1 VYEKKSFGRKG
12 NVVVY
17 ASLCTKR
24 RASEEREML
33 LFMLRCVRKE
43 ELRKKGKCC
52 CLCFAVYEKKSFGR
66 KGNVVVYA
74 SLCTKR
80 REGVFSLSAQKGNFV
95 HIKAPLIH

>member
-43 ELRKKGKCC
+43 GKV
-52 CLCFAVYEKKSFGR
+52 F
-66 KGNVVVYA
+66 
-74 SLCTKR
+74 
-80 REGVFSLSAQKGNFV
+80 FSLSAQKGNFV